1 MSVPLVKLLHI
12 NISKAIIINIV
23 IIRIIRMNYLVNME

>member
-12 NISKAIIINIV
+12 SISKAIIINIV
-23 IIRIIRMNYLVNME
+23 IIRINYLVNME

>member
-12 NISKAIIINIV
+12 NILKAIINIV
-23 IIRIIRMNYLVNME
+23 NIRINYLVKME

>member
-23 IIRIIRMNYLVNME
+23 IIRINYLVNME

>member
-12 NISKAIIINIV
+12 NILKAIINIV

>member
-23 IIRIIRMNYLVNME
+23 IIRINNLVNME